1 MKIYGDIAKQTAPS
15 EDAAEKAAVPDYEA
29 AVTLLEGASDTS
41 RYARDAKEMYMYLGN
56 YYLNQN
62 NVAKAKENY
71 EKIFQYDPDNAE
83 LRKFVD
89 GLK

>member
-1 MKIYGDIAKQTAPS
+1 
-15 EDAAEKAAVPDYEA
+15 
-29 AVTLLEGASDTS
+29 
-41 RYARDAKEMYMYLGN
+41 MYLGN

-71 EKIFQYDPDNAE
+71 NKIFKYDPDNAE